1 LLARYVVGI
10 LHQRNF
16 FATVTPVNYN
26 TVATP
31 HIGLLRYPSLFS
43 RLGSFFG
50 PRVLSRTGEQFYGT
64 DKWSNTGKALLE
76 VMADPE
82 HVFYKGLKL
91 FPHIRIY
98 ANAVND
104 LTVPYM
110 TAYVDLEDP
119 FLHYH
124 TDELTVDYDDK
135 YLPIIKSFSIPDTPR
150 PKRKK
155 TIRLLTREWF
165 KSYRPPVPP
174 RLQGPFPYNMLTL
187 ALLPIIFPTFICLA
201 LVRLSISSRRSR
213 SRIKLLE
220 AEDPSATQR
229 LVHIFGQLER
239 QVEDIVVDIVDD
251 PPVSIPSPRWSKTSK
266 KGPRVTPAQRR
277 MAASLNALPQLK
289 KELVYIPV
297 VRNSHATIIAR
308 DIQNFEFHKIG
319 EGVLR
324 HWADAFVM

>member
-1 LLARYVVGI
+1 
-10 LHQRNF
+10 
-16 FATVTPVNYN
+16 
-26 TVATP
+26 
-31 HIGLLRYPSLFS
+31 
-43 RLGSFFG
+43 
-50 PRVLSRTGEQFYGT
+50 
-64 DKWSNTGKALLE
+64 
-76 VMADPE
+76 
-82 HVFYKGLKL
+82 
-91 FPHIRIY
+91 
-98 ANAVND
+98 
-104 LTVPYM
+104 
-110 TAYVDLEDP
+110 
-119 FLHYH
+119 
-124 TDELTVDYDDK
+124 
-135 YLPIIKSFSIPDTPR
+135 
-150 PKRKK
+150 
-155 TIRLLTREWF
+155 
-165 KSYRPPVPP
+165 
-174 RLQGPFPYNMLTL
+174 
-187 ALLPIIFPTFICLA
+187 LA

-289 KELVYIPV
+289 KELVYIPD